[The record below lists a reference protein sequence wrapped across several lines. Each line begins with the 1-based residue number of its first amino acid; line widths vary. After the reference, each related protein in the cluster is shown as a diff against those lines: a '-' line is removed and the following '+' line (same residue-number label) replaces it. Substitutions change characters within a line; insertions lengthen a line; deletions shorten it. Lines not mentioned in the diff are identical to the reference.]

1 MLYRF
6 IYEKI
11 KRIEIMTQLE
21 ENKDVYEDPKQV
33 SVVLNKNFQKVYT
46 IESYFKKTQVQKKN
60 KAVGKHVK

>member
-46 IESYFKKTQVQKKN
+46 IESYFKKTSTKEK
-60 KAVGKHVK
+60 